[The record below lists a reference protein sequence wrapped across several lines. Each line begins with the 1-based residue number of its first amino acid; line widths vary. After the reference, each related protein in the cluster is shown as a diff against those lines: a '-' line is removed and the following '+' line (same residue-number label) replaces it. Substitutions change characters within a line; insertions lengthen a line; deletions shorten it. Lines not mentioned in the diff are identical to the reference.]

1 MKLRHRFRAAAPRLR
16 SERGVALA
24 IAIFAIVIIGML
36 VAGVFYGSFL
46 EQKTGENTLY
56 AQQAFEAAESGMA
69 DVFNSWDQSVYSAFP
84 VDTPQAL
91 AAVTTGRTRYTP
103 IVTRL
108 SSGLYLVAARG
119 EQMNGSGGI
128 LARRTLATL
137 GRLTPTI
144 VDVQAAVTS
153 KGNVRVGGN
162 STVDG
167 NDHIPTGWGGCT
179 IGAPKAGVRT
189 DGTVTLIGGGTTLGS
204 PPNREHDASVVD
216 SLFTNPFEELKALRN
231 ITLSSENNNGM
242 APATTGTPLRC
253 DRALELNWG
262 EPWYNPPATG
272 VVAQCQGY
280 FPIIYRNG
288 NLKVQN
294 GRGQG
299 VLLVEGDL
307 EIRGNF
313 EFTGLVIT
321 RGEVKANGTGN
332 KVTGGVLARN
342 ADLGDLTSFIGNPV
356 VNYSSCA
363 ISRALNASA
372 LVRPITERSW
382 AQLYN

>member
-1 MKLRHRFRAAAPRLR
+1 MKLMHRFRAAAPRLR

-24 IAIFAIVIIGML
+24 IAIFAVVIIGML

-69 DVFNSWDQSVYSAFP
+69 DVFGSWDQSVYGAFP

-91 AAVTTGRTRYTP
+91 ATVTVGRTRYTP
-103 IVTRL
+103 VITRL
-108 SSGLYLVAARG
+108 SSGLYLVSARG
-119 EQMNGSGGI
+119 EQLDGGGGI
-128 LARRTLATL
+128 LSRRTLGTV

-144 VDVQAAVTS
+144 VDVQAAVTA
-153 KGNVRVGGN
+153 KGNVRIGGS

-167 NDHIPTGWGGCT
+167 NDHIPDGWGGCT
-179 IGAPKAGVRT
+179 LGSAKAGVRT
-189 DGTVTLIGGGTTLGS
+189 DGNVTLIGGGTAVGS
-204 PPNREHDASVVD
+204 PPTRTNDSTVVD
-216 SLFTNPFEELKALRN
+216 SIFSNPFNELKALRN
-231 ITLSSENNNGM
+231 ITLSNENNNGM
-242 APATTGTPLRC
+242 APATTGSPLRC
-253 DRALELNWG
+253 NRTLELNWG

-272 VVAQCQGY
+272 VVPQCQGY

-321 RGEVKANGTGN
+321 TGEVKANGTGN

-342 ADLGDLTSFIGNPV
+342 ADLGDLTTFTGNPV
-356 VNYSSCA
+356 VNFSSCA
-363 ISRALNASA
+363 ISRALAASA
-372 LVRPITERSW
+372 SVRPITERSW

>member
-1 MKLRHRFRAAAPRLR
+1 MKVNN
-16 SERGVALA
+16 ERGVALA

-46 EQKTGENTLY
+46 EQRTGENTLY
-56 AQQAFEAAESGMA
+56 AQQAFEAAEGGMA
-69 DVFNSWDQSVYSAFP
+69 TVFNSWDASVYGAFP

-91 AAVTTGRTRYTP
+91 AAVTTGRTRVTP
-103 IVTRL
+103 IITRL

-119 EQMNGSGGI
+119 EQLNGSGGV
-128 LARRTLATL
+128 LARRSLGTL

-144 VDVQAAVTS
+144 VDIQAAVTS

-167 NDHIPTGWGGCT
+167 NDHVPTGWGGCSAG
-179 IGAPKAGVRT
+179 GAKAGVRT
-189 DGTVTLIGGGTTLGS
+189 DGSVTLLGGGTTIGS
-204 PPNREHDASVVD
+204 PPSRELDASVVD
-216 SLFTNPFEELKALRN
+216 SIFSNPFNQLKPLRN
-231 ITLSSENNNGM
+231 ITLTNENNNGM

-253 DRALELNWG
+253 NRALELNWG

-272 VVAQCQGY
+272 VIPQCQGY

-299 VLLVEGDL
+299 ILLVEGDL

-321 RGEVKANGTGN
+321 TGEVKANGTGN
-332 KVTGGVLARN
+332 KVTGAVLARN
-342 ADLGDLTSFIGNPV
+342 VDLGDLTSFIGNPV

-363 ISRALNASA
+363 VSRALSASA
-372 LVRPITERSW
+372 VVRPITERSW
-382 AQLYN
+382 AQLYD